1 MGVKARLQTLQF
13 QLRVCCHNGF
23 CLLLIRLHRYR
34 EQEEKVNR
42 LREETVRAIIK
53 NTNDIALFKEEVSR
67 HLRELREFV
76 EAD

>member
-1 MGVKARLQTLQF
+1 VSYWFLPSTDTAPQ
-13 QLRVCCHNGF
+13 
-23 CLLLIRLHRYR
+23 RYR